1 MSDVIALSVDST
13 EEALEEVLAA
23 GRSVGLTNWVLVAR
37 DLEQAR
43 ADDIVDAL
51 AEYNL
56 DVDELL
62 K

>member
-1 MSDVIALSVDST
+1 MSDVIALTIESSN
-13 EEALEEVLAA
+13 EALDAVLGSA
-23 GRSVGLTNWVLVAR
+23 VGLTNWVIVAR
-37 DLEQAR
+37 DVEPER

-56 DVDELL
+56 DVDALL